1 MSAPCVF
8 CTSDGGEV
16 LWRDELCRIV
26 LAREELHPLL
36 LRVIHARHVREMSDL
51 PPAERAQLM
60 ERVFAAELAL
70 REILAPEKL
79 NLASL
84 GNLVPHL
91 HWHVVPRWQDDAF
104 FPASIWSAAQRP
116 ARPLALDD
124 LLRARLRTRLEQL
137 LSPA

>member
-16 LWRDELCRIV
+16 LWRDALCRIV
-26 LAREELHPLL
+26 LAHEELHPLL
-36 LRVIHARHVREMSDL
+36 LRVIHVRHVREMSDL
-51 PPAERAQLM
+51 PAAERVQMM
-60 ERVFAAELAL
+60 ERVFAAELVL

-84 GNLVPHL
+84 GNLVPHV
-91 HWHVVPRWQDDAF
+91 HWHVVPRWKDDAF

-116 ARPLALDD
+116 ARTLALDD
-124 LLRARLRTRLEQL
+124 SLRARLRTRLEEL